1 MLRDN
6 RGRFVKKALG
16 GTNLGSPPVKQIR
29 LKNGMLGELGEG
41 YQEAFQSYNQINGPI
56 TLEDWALTVD
66 GSRYLKTN
74 NLSTIQS
81 KFFVTDNPTTTS
93 YDIVSG
99 QRIELDQD
107 PVQDTTAQ
115 AQPQAPAQPQPQES
129 PQADVEAE
137 AKVQQEPALEN
148 PIEGEQTPEGS
159 TDVSGEKIKYY
170 LKDGKRYDMNGH
182 LIVDAVFDPDKYQIV
197 FPPKSAG
204 MNIFGNK
211 PKGSSRNYTINRDRL
226 SDFIDFTR
234 AGLGAYVNNKIAQR
248 AIDSEKPFLQDASE
262 SYRSVY
268 GDYGAIVQ
276 GEKAAAQLRN
286 LASRPLTSD
295 GALQQDMQMKAQ
307 LQGQQYVD
315 AGLSEDTEMQ
325 RQTGEVAWQQ
335 NKENQGLRHAA
346 AMSNRQS
353 MFMTEKNKDQIANM
367 RDSANYS
374 QVIAPWLTGIE
385 TRLRTAAAE
394 RKSYQDYFNQKAI
407 HDKVWTTFTEGLTAE
422 EIKLRDLYNT
432 GGWASVSDYIGED
445 TAKSYV
451 WSSLSQKLKQE
462 ETRQLAMLKGVSV
475 PVLDKDDSE
484 NEYGL
489 FAGYTGTGVFK
500 NGGEVIYKARL
511 TKRSKDNDRAAR
523 SIESS
528 KKIAAQFVKKAMDSL
543 YTYKDIE
550 LIAKPAK
557 KKRKY
562 QAGGGLPFV
571 NYSPVFATS
580 ETGATTTSD
589 TSTKKSSGDDEDEGL
604 ITKEIQKLMDALD
617 PLPADMMELAGKL
630 QKFEI
635 LKNMSDS
642 GEVPAA
648 AITSE
653 YFKLLSQ
660 IKIAKFNREEYT
672 KALDQLKGNGGL
684 NELAVTSDGNLIG
697 SDGKGN
703 YEYFTPEQVNA
714 GAHTKKGYALVTNS
728 NLLYLRANDPEGAF
742 RHDLINVAQGGVGME
757 VITKMIND
765 AIQNLGTTTKEE
777 SGFVQIGNG
786 KEIKA
791 GLEFL
796 QKAVQA
802 VGDPS
807 AVQTMSV
814 ADYYQ
819 AGYLTESQA
828 ESAMLAIDYLMNTL
842 PANAQALLQVKGGSP
857 EGAKQ
862 LLQSIVYS
870 KTSVKTQFKATPK
883 KMTNTGSGSGS
894 GSGSGVDELK
904 LTPVQMMQL
913 GYTDQ
918 VMVTLQK
925 GTKYA
930 VQVNAQVLPI
940 NDVNK
945 EGLGVTTLDKVASS
959 TFGGALDM
967 NNVTMGGQ
975 LIDPHAMQNVQI
987 DATNLYVMNLPI
999 DKSSPD
1005 GTIKPDL
1012 AWLQK
1017 IEAIDKTIRD
1027 KNITD
1032 IAQINQLYVEAGLPV
1047 LMDDSGNLNTR
1058 DYCKFGV
1065 LNGKALNAAFK
1076 DRDALD
1082 DTVVEME
1089 DEDQIK
1095 NVLSIINK
1103 GRSEKD
1109 RVDFDSKSWLDWDW
1123 AFWSDYDSVYEGTVY
1138 IPVRTN
1144 QFTGMMSGGQYP
1156 TVETA
1161 AEVEALIQQQRR
1173 IQAGGGYHDP
1183 GLLTE

>member
-56 TLEDWALTVD
+56 TLEDWALTTD

-81 KFFVTDNPTTTS
+81 KFFVTDNPTATS

-99 QRIELDQD
+99 QKIALDPD
-107 PVQDTTAQ
+107 PVQNTTAPAAVNEEKPITASVKAVGEAQPTEPTLADTTNGGT
-115 AQPQAPAQPQPQES
+115 
-129 PQADVEAE
+129 V
-137 AKVQQEPALEN
+137 N
-148 PIEGEQTPEGS
+148 QTPKVS
-159 TDVSGEKIKYY
+159 TSEEKIKYY
-170 LKDGKRYDMNGH
+170 LKNGKRFDMDGN
-182 LIVDAVFDPDKYQIV
+182 LIDDSVFDPDKYQV
-197 FPPKSAG
+197 VLPPKSAG
-204 MNIFGNK
+204 MNIFGDNA
-211 PKGSSRNYTINRDRL
+211 KGSLKNYTINRDRL

-234 AGLGAYVNNKIAQR
+234 AGLGAHVNNKIAQR
-248 AIDSEKPFLQDASE
+248 AIDAEKPFLQDASE

-307 LQGQQYVD
+307 IQGQQYVD
-315 AGLSEDTEMQ
+315 NGLNKDTEMQ

-353 MFMTEKNKDQIANM
+353 MFMTEKNKEQIKNM

-385 TRLRTAAAE
+385 TRLRTETAE
-394 RKSYQDYFNQKAI
+394 RKAYQDYFNQKAI
-407 HDKVWTTFTEGLTAE
+407 HDKVWSSFTEGLTPE

-432 GGWASVSDYIGED
+432 GGWSAVSEYIGED
-445 TAKSYV
+445 TSKSYV
-451 WSSLSQKLKQE
+451 WSSLSQKLRQE
-462 ETRQLAMLKGVSV
+462 ETRQLAILKGVSV
-475 PVLDKDDSE
+475 PSLDQDSSASK
-484 NEYGL
+484 YGL
-489 FAGYTGTGVFK
+489 FAGYTGTSMFK

-550 LIAKPAK
+550 LVAKPIK

-562 QAGGGLPFV
+562 QAGGSLPFV

-580 ETGATTTSD
+580 ETGATPTSD

-635 LKNMSDS
+635 LKTMSDS

-684 NELAVTSDGNLIG
+684 NELAVTSDGNFIG

-703 YEYFTPEQVNA
+703 YEYFTPDQVNA

-786 KEIKA
+786 KQIKA

-894 GSGSGVDELK
+894 GDGVDELK

-918 VMVTLQK
+918 VLVTLQK

-940 NDVNK
+940 NNVNK

-1032 IAQINQLYVEAGLPV
+1032 IDQINQLYIEAGLPV

-1076 DRDALD
+1076 NRDALD

-1123 AFWSDYDSVYEGTVY
+1123 AFWSDYDSMYEGTIY

-1144 QFTGMMSGGQYP
+1144 QFTGMIGGGQYP